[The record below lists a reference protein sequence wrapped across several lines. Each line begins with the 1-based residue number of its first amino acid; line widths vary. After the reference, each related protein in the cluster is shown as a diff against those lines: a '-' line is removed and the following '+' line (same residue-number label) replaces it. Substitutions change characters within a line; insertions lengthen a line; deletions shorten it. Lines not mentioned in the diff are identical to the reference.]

1 MRSLRFILVFDEKT
15 MNKRLL
21 PLLVLLELV
30 LPAAAQQQEVIHLKN
45 GSVIRNIA
53 EMQHADSLIRVRTAD
68 GSVFVFG
75 PGDLARM
82 GYERRPSRYKTS
94 GYLLDIEWGVL
105 SGRQSPRWQ
114 FGPAREAV
122 NSFSFSVVNG
132 YRFNRLVGVGVGVG
146 LDAYREGVIT
156 PLFVRASGHL
166 FNARFSPVYALD
178 AGYGFYS
185 PVFNDLPGGDNSVAY
200 RFRGGLMGNAAGGV
214 QVFLGRD
221 IALYTMLGYRVQQAR
236 FAYSSD
242 VLESREVEQL
252 LFRRLSLRLGF
263 SF

>member
-1 MRSLRFILVFDEKT
+1 

-21 PLLVLLELV
+21 PLLVLLGLV
-30 LPAAAQQQEVIHLKN
+30 LPAAAQRKKQEVIYLKN
-45 GSVIRNIA
+45 GSVIRNIE

-68 GSVFVFG
+68 GSVIVFG
-75 PGDLARM
+75 PGDVVKM
-82 GYERRPSRYKTS
+82 SYEPRPSRYKTS
-94 GYLLDIEWGVL
+94 GYLLDIEWGLL

-114 FGPAREAV
+114 FGMAREAV

-132 YRFNRLVGVGVGVG
+132 YRFNHLVGVGVGLG
-146 LDAYREGVIT
+146 LDAYREGAIT
-156 PLFVRASGHL
+156 PLFVRATGHL

-185 PVFNDLPGGDNSVAY
+185 PVFNDQPGNDNSVAY

-221 IALYTMLGYRVQQAR
+221 VALYTMLGYRMQQAR
-236 FAYSSD
+236 FEYSSE
-242 VLESREVEQL
+242 LLASREVEEI
-252 LFRRLSLRLGF
+252 LFRRLSLRIGF